1 MTTLRKLCT
10 DTRPL
15 SHHSSTEAHV
25 KANESG
31 SRLTLEEGEYSACL
45 GGHPALS
52 RPHREVLAAFLG
64 LSRVPGD
71 PELVAG
77 EDGPG
82 YLITPGDTASPGH
95 HVAPRDVLGALIES
109 GPATVVPRP
118 FSGEPKPVD
127 PLESTIYHTDPYYT
141 EKRSMGVESTKNDG
155 AMLGDIICLS
165 PGDTL
170 KLAYE
175 LLARLKAA
183 GLSLNEADYTDDG
196 QPLTQPQ

>member
-1 MTTLRKLCT
+1 MTTLRKLCK
-10 DTRPL
+10 DTTEVTPKMTSDLALDDRCLRVSWGDRRVWIDRPPSL
-15 SHHSSTEAHV
+15 GREHH
-25 KANESG
+25 
-31 SRLTLEEGEYSACL
+31 
-45 GGHPALS
+45 
-52 RPHREVLAAFLG
+52 EVLAAFLG

-82 YLITPGDTASPGH
+82 YLITPNDTTSPGH

-118 FSGEPKPVD
+118 FSGKPKPVD

-170 KLAYE
+170 KLAYD

-183 GLSLNEADYTDDG
+183 GLSLNEAAYDDNG
-196 QPLTQPQ
+196 QPLTQPK

>member
-31 SRLTLEEGEYSACL
+31 DCLTLEEGECSACL
-45 GGHPALS
+45 GGHQALS
-52 RPHREVLAAFLG
+52 RPHREVLAAFMG

-77 EDGPG
+77 KAGAG
-82 YLITPGDTASPGH
+82 YLVTPNDTTSPGH
-95 HVAPRDVLGALIES
+95 HVAPGDVLGALIES

-118 FSGEPKPVD
+118 FSGKPKPVD

-170 KLAYE
+170 KLAYD

-183 GLSLNEADYTDDG
+183 GLSLNEAAYDDNG
-196 QPLTQPQ
+196 QPLTQPK